1 MDDIRENDLVAF
13 LVDQPEAG
21 LNRGDVGAVIQVFG
35 SEADHPAGL
44 IVEFVD
50 ETGKVK
56 TEHEIIVRTQI
67 VKLRFNRTL
76 EAALRTTSRDST
88 PPFAF

>member
-21 LNRGDVGAVIQVFG
+21 LNRGDVGTVIQVFG
-35 SEADHPAGL
+35 SAADHPAGV

-50 ETGKVK
+50 ETGKIK
-56 TEHEIIVRTQI
+56 TEHDIIDRAQI
-67 VKLRFNRTL
+67 VKLRFNPTL
-76 EAALRTTSRDST
+76 EAA
-88 PPFAF
+88 